1 MLSSKTTLSQL
12 PQIAYTIAKDKGWWE
27 QKRTK
32 EALVNLVMSEW
43 AEALEGL
50 RMGKICNGRDWDID
64 VVWEWGEGDFKEYF
78 DREFKGRFITELAD
92 IIIRLLDWM
101 GSEDLFFAFSGDFR
115 MDNFYYSDLVGLSN
129 IQQKMSKLRNLIN
142 NLDQPTLPHQSPY
155 LLDKII
161 PIIWLCEDLARGYK
175 CNLKDYIL
183 IKMKKNLSRSYKHG
197 GKKF

>member
-1 MLSSKTTLSQL
+1 MVG
-12 PQIAYTIAKDKGWWE
+12 I
-27 QKRTK
+27 
-32 EALVNLVMSEW
+32 
-43 AEALEGL
+43 
-50 RMGKICNGRDWDID
+50 GRLGGD
-64 VVWEWGEGDFKEYF
+64 GDFKEYF
-78 DREFKGRFITELAD
+78 DREFKGWIVTELAD

-101 GSEDLFFAFSGDFR
+101 GSEDLFFAFGGDFK
-115 MDNFYYSDLVGLSN
+115 MNDFYYPDIVGIPN
-129 IQQKMSKLRNLIN
+129 IQEKMSKLRNLIN

-183 IKMKKNLSRSYKHG
+183 IKMKKNTLRSYKHG

>member
-1 MLSSKTTLSQL
+1 MLSSKTFFSEL
-12 PQIAYTIAKDKGWWE
+12 PQIAYTIAKEKGWWE
-27 QKRTK
+27 QKRSK
-32 EALVNLVMSEW
+32 QALVNLVMSEW
-43 AEALEGL
+43 AEALEAL
-50 RMGKICNGRDWDID
+50 RIGKICNGRDWDID
-64 VVWEWGEGDFKEYF
+64 VVWEWGDGDFKEFF
-78 DREFKGRFITELAD
+78 DREFKGRFVTELAD

-101 GSEDLFFAFSGDFR
+101 GSEDLFFAFGGDFK
-115 MDNFYYSDLVGLSN
+115 MNDFYYPDIVGIPN
-129 IQQKMSKLRNLIN
+129 IQEKMSKLRNLIN

-183 IKMKKNLSRSYKHG
+183 IKMKKNTLRSYKHG